1 MPAMTTTTKHANKTK
16 ILSVYKL
23 LAKRVM
29 ICSGKKNPDKATND
43 NPSSFKTMFHLQ
55 TPRSLKTSLTS
66 WPF

>member
-29 ICSGKKNPDKATND
+29 ICGGKKPNKTTND
-43 NPSSFKTMFHLQ
+43 NPSS
-55 TPRSLKTSLTS
+55 
-66 WPF
+66 

>member
-1 MPAMTTTTKHANKTK
+1 
-16 ILSVYKL
+16 VYKL